1 MAALLPLLF
10 ALLPTCSAFMVTPVV
25 PQRMPVVRTAPATV
39 QMAIEPSA
47 VDAASQMLAMQI
59 PIPAYTFSKAFI
71 MIFSNVLI
79 ISTMS
84 IDGKGLSRGTSHD
97 EMVESFGISWLLSGT
112 ALGHIVGAGAIL
124 GCQTAGIL

>member
-59 PIPAYTFSKAFI
+59 PIPAYTFSK
-71 MIFSNVLI
+71 VCC
-79 ISTMS
+79 
-84 IDGKGLSRGTSHD
+84 LSRRT
-97 EMVESFGISWLLSGT
+97 LSC
-112 ALGHIVGAGAIL
+112 ARARL
-124 GCQTAGIL
+124 C